1 MEAPCPPASDVRVI
15 EGAGLQRPAPGSSN
29 PAAPGFSDRL
39 ATTSFGLPS
48 LPVWCLWVEPL
59 PEPTDLWS
67 QRWTTAV
74 ESAIS
79 TWSSVLDIQR
89 VDDPARAQIVVWR
102 RRPPRRNTP
111 SGWRASN
118 GRSTLSIRELER
130 SGRRRRE
137 PFVTVLVSPGLRASA
152 LESTALHELGHAFG
166 LWGHS
171 PDPSDAM
178 APFQPA
184 DPILTP
190 SVVDRR
196 TLQWVR
202 SQANKFGPIPRDDQS
217 RLGAPRREARTD

>member
-1 MEAPCPPASDVRVI
+1 MDAPCPPASDIREI
-15 EGAGLQRPAPGSSN
+15 DGAGLLRPAPSAREAEG
-29 PAAPGFSDRL
+29 PGFSDRL

-137 PFVTVLVSPGLRASA
+137 PFVTVLISPGLRASA

-171 PDPSDAM
+171 DDPRDAL
-178 APFQPA
+178 AVHQGATPV
-184 DPILTP
+184 LTP
-190 SVVDRR
+190 SPRDQK
-196 TLQWVR
+196 TLIWVR
-202 SQANKFGPIPRDDQS
+202 QQQGEFGSGQT
-217 RLGAPRREARTD
+217 E